1 MRILKKI
8 LIGSRNLL
16 LFLFVSSLL
25 AVVAYKFIPV
35 YYTPLMF
42 IRVYE
47 QVRDSKSIKLEH
59 KWMPLK
65 QIAQPLAQAVVASE
79 DNLFLDHDG
88 FDMIQIQKARA
99 DAEKGKRVRG
109 ASTISQQTAKNVF
122 LWPGR
127 TYLRKGIEAYFTVLI
142 EWIWGKERIMEV
154 YLNSIEM
161 GDGIYGAEA
170 VAQAHFK
177 KPAYKLTKAEAA
189 LIAAT
194 LPNPRKFNSAKPSPY
209 MLKRQTK
216 IMSLMGK
223 LLKIEM
229 GYDSGDPDSES
240 GSRKVRRR
248 KKLRAE
254 SDTTVRLPEK
264 KYLHKNDNHMSHFI
278 YHDLGR
284 IEYEKA
290 LERQTV
296 AFNALLE
303 AKAQGRTGENRL
315 FFCEHQP
322 VLTIGKS
329 GKDTNLLI
337 PKELLVQRGISFY
350 HINRGGD
357 ITYHGPGQITGY
369 PVFDLDTWKLGLKQY
384 IDRLEETIIRFL
396 AIYGIKGERLA
407 GATGV
412 WIDPGVPRKARKI
425 CAIGVKS
432 SRFVTMHGFALNI
445 NTDLDYFSLINPCGF
460 KDKGVTSLEKEM
472 GMEQDFEEAKAR
484 LHSLFTEMFPE

>member
-16 LFLFVSSLL
+16 LFLFVFSLL

-47 QVRDSKSIKLEH
+47 QVRDSKPIKLEH

-223 LLKIEM
+223 LLKIKM
-229 GYDSGDPDSES
+229 GYDSGDSDLNPVAGKCVNVRSS
-240 GSRKVRRR
+240 GRNPIRRYICS
-248 KKLRAE
+248 K
-254 SDTTVRLPEK
+254 
-264 KYLHKNDNHMSHFI
+264 
-278 YHDLGR
+278 R
-284 IEYEKA
+284 I
-290 LERQTV
+290 
-296 AFNALLE
+296 
-303 AKAQGRTGENRL
+303 
-315 FFCEHQP
+315 
-322 VLTIGKS
+322 
-329 GKDTNLLI
+329 
-337 PKELLVQRGISFY
+337 
-350 HINRGGD
+350 
-357 ITYHGPGQITGY
+357 
-369 PVFDLDTWKLGLKQY
+369 
-384 IDRLEETIIRFL
+384 
-396 AIYGIKGERLA
+396 
-407 GATGV
+407 
-412 WIDPGVPRKARKI
+412 
-425 CAIGVKS
+425 
-432 SRFVTMHGFALNI
+432 
-445 NTDLDYFSLINPCGF
+445 
-460 KDKGVTSLEKEM
+460 
-472 GMEQDFEEAKAR
+472 
-484 LHSLFTEMFPE
+484 FT